1 MEIAD
6 VLSVL
11 ALLGSGLIAGVFFA
25 FSSFVMSALSRLP
38 AAQGL
43 VAMQQINITVINP
56 HFLGVF
62 LGTAALSLA
71 AAGLAASRWGQP
83 VAWHLAAG
91 GALYFVGC
99 FLVTIL
105 GNVPLNDALAKL
117 ESVDSES
124 EEVWRH
130 YVVHWTRW
138 NHVRT
143 AAAAAAALAFSLGLT

>member
-1 MEIAD
+1 MEITAA
-6 VLSVL
+6 LSIL

-38 AAQGL
+38 PAQGL
-43 VAMQQINITVINP
+43 AAMQQINITVINP

-71 AAGLAASRWGQP
+71 AMGIAAMRWGEP
-83 VAWHLAAG
+83 IAPYLAAG
-91 GALYFVGC
+91 GVSYFVGC
-99 FLVTIL
+99 FLVTIR

-117 ESVDSES
+117 DASNPKSEQP
-124 EEVWRH
+124 WRD
-130 YVVHWTRW
+130 YLVRWTFW

-143 AAAAAAALAFSLGLT
+143 FASLVAALVFSLGLT